1 MFHFP
6 HSNGH
11 RDTVPLMDIK
21 TCLLPTTKPK
31 TVQKSQSFRS
41 GPSEARLL
49 QWAPILFLG
58 LLSLLSLFF
67 NLSSMRPQK
76 ISFLN
81 HVKTSPITL
90 CCLQKK
96 SPNCVSGIRGH
107 LHTETTGLSKFM
119 SQYSPEGSLFQTQ
132 LREVSQMYSRLC
144 WPQPL
149 NSHFLCCNFLSL

>member
-1 MFHFP
+1 
-6 HSNGH
+6 
-11 RDTVPLMDIK
+11 MDIK

-41 GPSEARLL
+41 GPSEAGLL

-58 LLSLLSLFF
+58 LLCLFF

-96 SPNCVSGIRGH
+96 KSPNCVSGIRGH
-107 LHTETTGLSKFM
+107 THTETTGLSKFM

-132 LREVSQMYSRLC
+132 LCEVSQMCSRLC

-149 NSHFLCCNFLSL
+149 NSHFL